1 MKFSPTITWFSAG
14 RRSPR
19 QIDFYFSH
27 KSWLNYCLFLPSSST
42 QLINSEQ
49 NKRHIGIDIRVD
61 RYLHETITDS
71 ATVDWLTASRIRIK
85 RIVCFCF
92 VFSTNPAASESEVGG
107 GVGSVGILAWTGL
120 IEIRLV
126 SRGSWWCRSLVLGAK
141 VRKGYQESC
150 PISIIGSIR
159 LAIGFF
165 FFFLFNYVV
174 DNQGLGQITFF
185 CRLIIKNLL
194 QVWLKKS

>member
-92 VFSTNPAASESEVGG
+92 VFSVNLGG
-107 GVGSVGILAWTGL
+107 FLAWTGL

-126 SRGSWWCRSLVLGAK
+126 SRGSWWCRCLVLGAK

-165 FFFLFNYVV
+165 LSFS
-174 DNQGLGQITFF
+174 IM
-185 CRLIIKNLL
+185 
-194 QVWLKKS
+194 